1 MPDFLLVFMKP
12 QAHCLPRLDFQINGV
27 WGLKLTEDETQR
39 SGLGW
44 FSEFGFHVVV
54 GEVVVS
60 RVDLRIQGS
69 RKEETGN

>member
-1 MPDFLLVFMKP
+1 M
-12 QAHCLPRLDFQINGV
+12 HCLPCLDFQINGV
-27 WGLKLTEDETQR
+27 LGLKLTEDETQR

-44 FSEFGFHVVV
+44 FSEFGFCVVV

-69 RKEETGN
+69 GKEDTGI